1 MKPISCKFYKETVD
15 FGRAL
20 GLAYESLVNSPHEF
34 DSIAAWTKLSERVS
48 QGVYMGDGLLL
59 PHTRIPGLPAPLMAF
74 VVAPEGFSGVTIPGR
89 ETARFMCLLLSPAE
103 SATVHTQAIAEMAR
117 LILDKEWKENALAC
131 QSDSEVS
138 NLF

>member
-1 MKPISCKFYKETVD
+1 MKPVSCKLYSESVD

-20 GLAYESLVNSPHEF
+20 GLAYEALVNTTHEF

-59 PHTRIPGLPAPLMAF
+59 PHTRVPGLSAPLMAF

-89 ETARFMCLLLSPAE
+89 ETAQFMCLLLSPVE

-117 LILDKEWKENALAC
+117 LILDKEWKAKALAC
-131 QSDSEVS
+131 RDDAEIAA
-138 NLF
+138 LF

>member
-1 MKPISCKFYKETVD
+1 MSRV
-15 FGRAL
+15 
-20 GLAYESLVNSPHEF
+20 LVS
-34 DSIAAWTKLSERVS
+34 SSAAC
-48 QGVYMGDGLLL
+48 
-59 PHTRIPGLPAPLMAF
+59 
-74 VVAPEGFSGVTIPGR
+74 R

-117 LILDKEWKENALAC
+117 LILDKEWKERALAC

>member
-1 MKPISCKFYKETVD
+1 MKPISCKFYKEIVD